1 MSIKK
6 IIAIQGDSVEK
17 INIKTDTT
25 FLLALEAQKRGY
37 KIYWYETKDLN
48 FIGSKLF
55 ISATEVKFYEN
66 KKKYFKIIKKSKFDL
81 SKAKYVLIR
90 QNPPFNM
97 DYVTSTLLLDA
108 IKNKTTII
116 NDPTSVR
123 NISEKLFSI
132 NFLKFMPPTIFTK
145 NIEEIINFK
154 KKYKKIVLKP
164 IHGYAGKDI
173 LFLNGKFNLKKIKKY
188 LSKINHVMAQTFLPG
203 VKKGDK
209 RVFII
214 NGRVKGVIKRIPSK
228 NSILSNLSQGGKA
241 FKTTLNSKELKI
253 SNYVA
258 KKLKQ
263 LNIFFAGIDL
273 VSNYLIGDINVTSPT
288 GLKNHYDLTGINLA
302 VDFWDTLEKLK

>member
-17 INIKTDTT
+17 INTKTDTT

-37 KIYWYETKDLN
+37 KIYWYETKDLH
-48 FIGSKLF
+48 FISSKLF

-66 KKKYFKIIKKSKFDL
+66 KKKYFKIIKKNKFDL

-97 DYVTSTLLLDA
+97 DYVTSTLLLDT
-108 IKNKTTII
+108 IKNKTKII
-116 NDPTSVR
+116 NNPTSVR

-145 NIEEIINFK
+145 NIKEIINFK

-173 LFLNGKFNLKKIKKY
+173 LFINNQFNLKEIKKY
-188 LSKINHVMAQTFLPG
+188 LKKINHVMAQTFLPG
-203 VKKGDK
+203 IKKGDK

-214 NGRVKGVIKRIPSK
+214 NGRIKGAIKRIPSK

-241 FKTTLNSKELKI
+241 FKTILNSRELNI
-253 SNYVA
+253 SNHVA
-258 KKLKQ
+258 KKLKKQ
-263 LNIFFAGIDL
+263 NIFFAGIDL

-302 VDFWDTLEKLK
+302 VVFWNTLEKLK

>member
-6 IIAIQGDSVEK
+6 IIAIQGDSIKK

-55 ISATEVKFYEN
+55 ISAVEVKFYEN

-145 NIEEIINFK
+145 NIKEIINFK

-173 LFLNGKFNLKKIKKY
+173 LFLNDKFNLKKIKKY
-188 LSKINHVMAQTFLPG
+188 LNKINHVMAQTFLSG

-263 LNIFFAGIDL
+263 QNIFFAGIDL

>member
-48 FIGSKLF
+48 FISSKLF

-66 KKKYFKIIKKSKFDL
+66 KKKYFKIIKKNKFDL

-145 NIEEIINFK
+145 NIKEIVNFK

-173 LFLNGKFNLKKIKKY
+173 LFLNNKFNSKKIKKY
-188 LSKINHVMAQTFLPG
+188 LNKINHVMAQTFLPG

-241 FKTTLNSKELKI
+241 FKTTLNSRELKI

-258 KKLKQ
+258 KKLKKQ
-263 LNIFFAGIDL
+263 NIFFAGIDL

-302 VDFWDTLEKLK
+302 VVFWNTLEKLK

>member
-6 IIAIQGDSVEK
+6 IIAIQGDSIKK

-48 FIGSKLF
+48 FISSKLF
-55 ISATEVKFYEN
+55 IFATEVKFYEN
-66 KKKYFKIIKKSKFDL
+66 KKKYFKIIKKNKFDL

-145 NIEEIINFK
+145 NIKEIINFK

-173 LFLNGKFNLKKIKKY
+173 LFLNDKFNLKKIKKY
-188 LSKINHVMAQTFLPG
+188 LNKINHVMAQTFLSE

-263 LNIFFAGIDL
+263 QNIIFAGIDL

-288 GLKNHYDLTGINLA
+288 GLKNHYDLTGVNLA

>member
-55 ISATEVKFYEN
+55 ISAVEVKFYEN

-145 NIEEIINFK
+145 NIKEIINFK

-173 LFLNGKFNLKKIKKY
+173 LFLNDKFNLKKIKKY
-188 LSKINHVMAQTFLPG
+188 LNKINHVMAQTFLSG

-263 LNIFFAGIDL
+263 QNIFFAGIDL

>member
-37 KIYWYETKDLN
+37 KIYWYETKDLH
-48 FIGSKLF
+48 FISSKLF

-66 KKKYFKIIKKSKFDL
+66 KKKYFKIIKKNKFDL

-97 DYVTSTLLLDA
+97 DYVTSTLLLDT

-116 NDPTSVR
+116 NNPTSVR

-145 NIEEIINFK
+145 NIQEIVNFK

-173 LFLNGKFNLKKIKKY
+173 LFLNDQFYLKKIKKY
-188 LSKINHVMAQTFLPG
+188 LKKINHVMAQTFLPG
-203 VKKGDK
+203 IKKGDK

-214 NGRVKGVIKRIPSK
+214 NGKVRGVIKRIPSK

-241 FKTTLNSKELKI
+241 FKTILNSRELNI
-253 SNYVA
+253 SNHVA
-258 KKLKQ
+258 KKLKKQ
-263 LNIFFAGIDL
+263 NIFFAGIDL

-302 VDFWDTLEKLK
+302 VVFWNTLEKLK

>member
-6 IIAIQGDSVEK
+6 IIAIQGDSIKK

-25 FLLALEAQKRGY
+25 FLLALEAQRRGY

-48 FIGSKLF
+48 FISSKLF
-55 ISATEVKFYEN
+55 IFATEVKFYEN
-66 KKKYFKIIKKSKFDL
+66 KKKYFKIIKKNKFDL

-145 NIEEIINFK
+145 NIKEIINFK

-173 LFLNGKFNLKKIKKY
+173 LFLKDKFNLKKIKKY
-188 LSKINHVMAQTFLPG
+188 LNKINHVMAQTFLSG

-241 FKTTLNSKELKI
+241 FKTALNSKELKI

-263 LNIFFAGIDL
+263 QNIFFAGIDL